1 MTSSPSAASQPNI
14 KAAGLAL
21 AGTALILLSAC
32 STVPRDPVKP
42 VMHSR
47 GRSSRGLL
55 AKTSASVLG
64 SPSPEES
71 AFLLISNN
79 AAALRWRLALI
90 DAAKDSIDLQVFIWS
105 DDESGRLLLSRII
118 AAAARGVKVRLL
130 IDDMPKDWSD
140 AGTASVAR
148 LANIDLRRFNPGM
161 ARKGLIARSLQ
172 MATQFRQLN
181 RRMHN
186 KQLIVDGSWAIIG
199 GRNIGNPYF
208 GLSKKYNNR
217 DLDVL
222 VAGAVIPDLST
233 DFDDYWNA
241 EAAYP
246 GELMSKPPSAKR
258 QARGDARFRRQLE
271 EDKEY
276 LIMTGIP
283 TEVTDWREAFGALPD
298 RMTAGSARSL
308 QDSPVI
314 SGYRGLRLLEQL
326 NEADLDVQHESILI
340 TPYMIPSQQQL
351 QEFER
356 IAQAEKQVIRLLV
369 PSMDSNNHTMA
380 HSHYKK
386 YRKALLKAGCELF
399 EFRGDPSPAL
409 RADSD
414 TPPFA
419 ASFISLH
426 TKAFILD
433 RHWVLL
439 GSLNI
444 DPRSIRINTEHLLII
459 ESPALAT
466 ILLREFDKMIAPE
479 NAWSVTLNHKGK
491 LRWNSTRGTRKRQ
504 PARSLWQRVT
514 SGFYRLL
521 PIERQ
526 L

>member
-1 MTSSPSAASQPNI
+1 MTSSPRVAFAI
-14 KAAGLAL
+14 
-21 AGTALILLSAC
+21 TALILLSAC

-47 GRSSRGLL
+47 GRSPRGLL
-55 AKTSASVLG
+55 AKTSESVLG
-64 SPSPEES
+64 TPSPEES

-90 DAAKDSIDLQVFIWS
+90 DTAKDSIDLQVFIWS
-105 DDESGRLLLSRII
+105 NDESGRLLLSRIM
-118 AAAARGVKVRLL
+118 AAAERGVKVRLL

-140 AGTASVAR
+140 AGTASIAR
-148 LANIDLRRFNPGM
+148 LPNIDLRRFNPGM
-161 ARKGLIARSLQ
+161 ARKGLISRSLQ

-222 VAGAVIPDLST
+222 ITGAVIPDLST
-233 DFDDYWNA
+233 DFDEYWNA
-241 EAAYP
+241 KAAYP
-246 GELMSKPPSAKR
+246 GALMSKPPSAKR
-258 QARGDARFRRQLE
+258 QARDDARFRQTLE
-271 EDKEY
+271 EDRER

-283 TEVTDWREAFGALPD
+283 TEVTDWSKDFASLPA
-298 RMTAGSARSL
+298 RMTEGSARSL
-308 QDSPVI
+308 QDSPVV

-326 NEADLDVQHESILI
+326 NEENLNVQHESILI

-351 QEFER
+351 EELER
-356 IAQAEKQVIRLLV
+356 IAKEEQQAIRLLV
-369 PSMDSNNHTMA
+369 PAMDSNNHTMA

-386 YRKALLKAGCELF
+386 YRKPLLKAGCELF
-399 EFRGDPSPAL
+399 EFRGDPSPAI
-409 RADSD
+409 RSDSD
-414 TPPFA
+414 TPPYSS
-419 ASFISLH
+419 SFISLH

-459 ESPALAT
+459 ESPALAA
-466 ILLREFDKMIAPE
+466 ILLSEFDKMIAPE
-479 NAWSVTLNHKGK
+479 NAWAVTLNHKGK

-514 SGFYRLL
+514 DCFYRLL